1 MRMIC
6 CVDDCMG
13 MMFHHRRQSRDRI
26 LIRDIV
32 TMCRGCKLW
41 AAPYSEKI
49 LKEGTD
55 EGIERCE
62 IIIDADFLEKAGKED
77 FCFVEEGLPLQ
88 YEETISQ
95 IILYR
100 WNRKYPA
107 DVYFEIELDHWKMT
121 GSREFPGSSHEKIT
135 KEIYKK
141 KNIACA
147 SK

>member
-13 MMFHHRRQSRDRI
+13 MMFHDRRQSRDRI

-32 TMCRGCKLW
+32 KMCRGCKLW
-41 AAPYSEKI
+41 AAPYSEKM
-49 LKEGTD
+49 LKEYPD
-55 EGIERCE
+55 EGSDGCRLL
-62 IIIDADFLEKAGKED
+62 IDDEFLKKAGKED
-77 FCFVEEGLPLQ
+77 FCFVEGKLPPE
-88 YEETISQ
+88 YEKNITQ

-107 DVYFEIELDHWKMT
+107 DIYFQIDLNRWKMT
-121 GSREFPGSSHEKIT
+121 GSWDFTGSSHEKIT
-135 KEIYKK
+135 KEIYEKK
-141 KNIACA
+141 EIACA